1 MLAKNN
7 SKLNKYMQRDAA
19 VLLYSNAVAGIFVS
33 LLTSTFLVFAFTYP
47 QVDPLKKIWWWGMLT
62 LLTLRFLDVLWW
74 TVKLKNTEFNGQK
87 SINRFIIGANITAI
101 MWSIYLVYCT
111 THNYDIELT
120 TTIIAIAA
128 MAGGSATVLAGHKFT
143 VMFYPCVLLAP
154 GSIGL
159 ILSEEHSLQLLG
171 ILGLSF
177 ALVMFIISRK
187 SANFT
192 NHTLFLKNENSVL
205 IHRMEEK
212 VKQRTQKIYELSN
225 LDPLTHLYN
234 RTAFLEQLKLV
245 TQNATTPFALLF
257 IDLDGFKKINDSI
270 GHKAGDEI
278 LKKTAERL
286 NQFTQDKQLLCRW
299 GGDEFLVVFA
309 NTNEATAVEKS
320 KQLIELLSEPHNTEN
335 SVLFIGATIGIS
347 LYPTHA
353 NTEDRLIQLADLAMY
368 YQKKQMRSTVGVFSQ
383 QMEKL
388 FTYELYLKSALTKA
402 IELNQLRLVFQPI
415 VLSENLKISA
425 FEVLIRWKL
434 DDIDIPPDE
443 FIPIAEQYGL
453 IIEIGEWVL
462 RKSCE
467 QASKWNAKEQV
478 AVCVNISVL
487 QLQDEHFISIVE
499 SALSNSL
506 LPAKL
511 LHIEITESVFASD
524 LTLISNQIKCLQRI
538 GVKVSIDDFGTG
550 YSSLSAMQDLAVNIV
565 KIDRSFVKKIDS
577 NGKAIIS
584 AVMHI
589 SSELN
594 FLVVAEGIETH
605 EQAQA
610 LLQLG
615 VHYFQGFYYSQPI
628 EIENIQNYLEENTN
642 ISPS

>member
-1 MLAKNN
+1 MLIKNN
-7 SKLNKYMQRDAA
+7 SKLNKRMQQDAA
-19 VLLYSNAVAGIFVS
+19 VLLYGNAVAGIFVS

-47 QVDPLKKIWWWGMLT
+47 QVDPLKKVWWWGMLT

-74 TVKLKNTEFNGQK
+74 KIKLENTEFDGQK
-87 SINRFIIGANITAI
+87 SITHFTIGANITAI
-101 MWSIYLVYCT
+101 MWAIYLVYCT
-111 THNYDIELT
+111 TQHNDVQLT

-143 VMFYPCVLLAP
+143 AMFYPCVLLAP

-159 ILSEEHSLQLLG
+159 LLSKESSLQLLG

-192 NHTLFLKNENSVL
+192 RHTLFLKNENSVL

-212 VKQRTQKIYELSN
+212 VKHRTQKIYELSN
-225 LDPLTHLYN
+225 LDPLTHLFN
-234 RTAFLEQLKLV
+234 RTAFLEKLKFI
-245 TQNATTPFALLF
+245 TEHSKTPFALLF

-270 GHKAGDEI
+270 GHKAGDVI
-278 LKKTAERL
+278 LRKTAERL
-286 NQFTQDKQLLCRW
+286 NQFTQDNQLLCRW
-299 GGDEFLVVFA
+299 GGDEFLIVFED
-309 NTNEATAVEKS
+309 TVEATAIEKS
-320 KQLIELLSEPHNTEN
+320 KQLITLLSEPHNTEN
-335 SVLFIGATIGIS
+335 SVLSVGATIGIA

-353 NTEDRLIQLADLAMY
+353 TTEERLIQLADMAMY
-368 YQKKQMRSTVGVFSQ
+368 YQKKHMRSTVGIFTE
-383 QMEKL
+383 QMEKK
-388 FTYELYLKSALTKA
+388 FSYELFLKNALTQA
-402 IELNQLRLVFQPI
+402 IALNQLRLVFQPI
-415 VLSENLKISA
+415 VLSKNLKISA
-425 FEVLIRWKL
+425 FEALIRWQL
-434 DDIDIPPDE
+434 NDEDIPPDE

-453 IIEIGEWVL
+453 IIEIGEWIL

-467 QASKWNAKEQV
+467 QASKWNAEQQV
-478 AVCVNISVL
+478 AVCVNVSVL
-487 QLQDEHFISIVE
+487 QLQDERFICIVE

-524 LTLISNQIKCLQRI
+524 LALISNQIKCLQAI
-538 GVKVSIDDFGTG
+538 GVEVSIDDFGTG
-550 YSSLSAMQDLAVNIV
+550 YSSLSAIQDLAVNIV
-565 KIDRSFVKKIDS
+565 KIDRSFVNKIDS

-615 VHYFQGFYYSQPI
+615 VHYFQGFYYSKPI
-628 EIENIQNYLEENTN
+628 EIENIQDYLKKNLEN
-642 ISPS
+642 